1 MPLHIEHRPS
11 DLSQIFGNKV
21 IVDSLTSIFERKS
34 DYPHAYLFHGPTGCG
49 KTTLAR
55 IVAKMLK
62 CDSPEEYNMS
72 NLRGIDAVR
81 TLAEECIYLPLTG
94 RNRVYILDE
103 IHRQTKDAQNALLKL
118 LEDPPSH
125 VYFVLGTT
133 DPEQLLPTLRG
144 RCHQYQVKALK
155 TTEMMALLKTVL
167 KKEKIEDY
175 PDKILNEITLLS
187 EGLPRNALVMLDAVI
202 DMPDEDTA
210 IAALTTVATCDATS
224 KELCH
229 AVLTGV
235 PWEKTREI
243 LKALL
248 MENTPEDIKNAVLG
262 YCANTLLGSK
272 RHDRASQMI
281 DIFGDNIF
289 YNGRQKLIQMVYEAT
304 KGK

>member
-11 DLSQIFGNKV
+11 NLSEIFGNKAV
-21 IVDSLTSIFERKS
+21 VESLTSIFERKS

-62 CDSPEEYNMS
+62 CDKPEEYNMA

-81 TLAEECIYLPLTG
+81 NIAEDCQYYPITG
-94 RNRVYILDE
+94 TNRVYILDE

-118 LEDPPSH
+118 LEDPPAH

-133 DPEQLLPTLRG
+133 DPDQLIPTLRG
-144 RCHQYQVKALK
+144 RCHPYQVKALK
-155 TTEMMALLKTVL
+155 TQEMMALLKSVL

-202 DMPDEDTA
+202 DMPDEDTILA
-210 IAALTTVATCDATS
+210 SLSTIATCDATS
-224 KELCH
+224 KELCN

-248 MENTPEDIKNAVLG
+248 MENTPEDIKNAILG

-272 RHDRASQMI
+272 RHDRASDMI

-289 YNGRQKLIQMVYEAT
+289 YNGRQKIIQMVYLAT
-304 KGK
+304 RGQ

>member
-1 MPLHIEHRPS
+1 MPLQIEHRPS
-11 DLSQIFGNKV
+11 DLSQIFGNKA

-62 CDSPEEYNMS
+62 CNKPEEYNMS

-81 TLAEECIYLPLTG
+81 TLAEDCIYLPLTG

-118 LEDPPSH
+118 LEDPPEH
-125 VYFVLGTT
+125 VYFILGTT
-133 DPEQLLPTLRG
+133 DPEQLIPALRG

-155 TTEMMALLKTVL
+155 TSEMIALLQSVL
-167 KKEKIEDY
+167 RKEKIEDY
-175 PDKILNEITLLS
+175 PYKILSEITLLS
-187 EGLPRNALVMLDAVI
+187 EGLPRNALIMLDAVI
-202 DMPDEDTA
+202 DMSDEETA
-210 IAALTTVATCDATS
+210 LASLSTVATCDATS
-224 KELCH
+224 KELCN

-235 PWEKTREI
+235 PWMKTKEI

-272 RHDRASQMI
+272 RNDRASQMI
-281 DIFGDNIF
+281 DLFGDNIF

-304 KGK
+304 KEK

>member
-1 MPLHIEHRPS
+1 MPLQIEHRPK
-11 DLSQIFGNKV
+11 DLSEIFGNKP

-81 TLAEECIYLPLTG
+81 TLAEDCIYLPLTG

-125 VYFVLGTT
+125 VYFILGTT

-144 RCHQYQVKALK
+144 RCHPYQVRALK
-155 TTEMMALLKTVL
+155 TTEMMALLKSVL

-202 DMPDEDTA
+202 DMSDEETA
-210 IAALTTVATCDATS
+210 LAALSTVATCDATS
-224 KELCH
+224 KELCN
-229 AVLTGV
+229 AVLKGV
-235 PWEKTREI
+235 PWEQTREI
-243 LKALL
+243 LKVLL
-248 MENTPEDIKNAVLG
+248 MENTPEDIKNAIMG

-272 RHDRASQMI
+272 KNDRASDLI
-281 DIFGDNIF
+281 VIFGDNIF
-289 YNGRQKLIQMVYEAT
+289 YNGRQKLIQMVYQVT
-304 KGK
+304 KV